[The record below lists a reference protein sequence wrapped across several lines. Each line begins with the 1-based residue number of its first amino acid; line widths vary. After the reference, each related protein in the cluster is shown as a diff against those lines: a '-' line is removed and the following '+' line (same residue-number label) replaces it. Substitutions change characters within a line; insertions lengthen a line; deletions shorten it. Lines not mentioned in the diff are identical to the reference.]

1 MKRFFLAVM
10 ALLTLTAC
18 KIEDGYIPAK
28 DRAKDLIWDMVSRRI
43 SEAKSYADYAIV
55 AEAAMSD
62 SGEKF
67 ALVRSALISSLTEV
81 TVEADRV
88 IFTNNG
94 VPKIVVTTA
103 GKRLSEGGE
112 WKLQYVSNGVV
123 QSPVAT
129 FTGVEG
135 RSDLFTQEYVGRQM
149 RAMVTTHKYLV
160 STTPTRA
167 IYLDMWGSGSFNGAE
182 DYTLEFTIGEENPL
196 CYDEYNYNSYQS
208 GEVEIA
214 YKDLVTGDTREFSV
228 VYSNQNRE
236 YK

>member
-1 MKRFFLAVM
+1 MKRFFIAVM

-94 VPKIVVTTA
+94 V
-103 GKRLSEGGE
+103 
-112 WKLQYVSNGVV
+112 V

-167 IYLDMWGSGSFNGAE
+167 VYLDMWGSGSFNGAE

-214 YKDLVTGDTREFSV
+214 YKDLVTGATREFSV
-228 VYSNQNRE
+228 VYSNQKRE